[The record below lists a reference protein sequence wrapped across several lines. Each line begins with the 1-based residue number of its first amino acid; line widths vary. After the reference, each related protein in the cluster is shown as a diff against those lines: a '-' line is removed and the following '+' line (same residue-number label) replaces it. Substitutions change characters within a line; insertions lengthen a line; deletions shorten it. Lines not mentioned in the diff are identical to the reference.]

1 LFDIN
6 RIKLGVMELLIA
18 SRNTFK
24 IGELRRIL
32 EEMLPSVRI
41 RSLLEFPDVFPP
53 TFEHQ
58 SFEQNA
64 VDKALF
70 AAQMTKLP
78 CVGDES
84 GLIVPYFG
92 GYLASMKAKT
102 LQTPGKRLPNSKK
115 ILSDLQ
121 GVDDVHRSAFLECAI
136 AFACPEKGMIKVT
149 SSRLEGYIA
158 ASESGPA
165 SFDFASIFVKNEYSK
180 TLASLPQS
188 VFERIS
194 HRRKACEKLRPAF
207 RSYFVRTE

>member
-1 LFDIN
+1 
-6 RIKLGVMELLIA
+6 MELLIA

-32 EEMLPSVRI
+32 ERMLPHVRI

-64 VDKALF
+64 ADKAMY
-70 AAQMTKLP
+70 AAQMTNIP
-78 CVGDES
+78 SIGDES
-84 GLIVPYFG
+84 GLIVPFFG
-92 GYLASMKAKT
+92 GYSASMKAKV
-102 LQTPGKRLPNSKK
+102 LQAPGTKLPNSKK
-115 ILSDLQ
+115 ILTDLQ
-121 GVDDVHRSAFLECAI
+121 GVEEANRSAFLECAI
-136 AFACPEKGMIKVT
+136 AFACPKKGMIKIT

-158 ASESGPA
+158 MAESGPA

-194 HRRKACEKLRPAF
+194 HRRKACEKLQ
-207 RSYFVRTE
+207 SSLSLYFGRAAQ